1 MVFLIATATALWY
14 FNIEANYVVKGL
26 KYLWSA
32 HIGSLSFASLLVAL
46 ISFLKSAADNNNNSQ
61 NGCAACC
68 LCIVRCCLSF
78 IEELVKV
85 LNHNSVIVMSVTG
98 EGFID
103 SAKTAIYL
111 IYNNF
116 GLFVAVDM
124 VQFLLNV
131 CVLFLVV
138 LLPTGLGLVLL
149 KLTYNQD
156 ASA

>member
-1 MVFLIATATALWY
+1 
-14 FNIEANYVVKGL
+14 
-26 KYLWSA
+26 
-32 HIGSLSFASLLVAL
+32 
-46 ISFLKSAADNNNNSQ
+46 
-61 NGCAACC
+61 
-68 LCIVRCCLSF
+68 
-78 IEELVKV
+78 
-85 LNHNSVIVMSVTG
+85 MSVTG

-124 VQFLLNV
+124 VEFLLNV